1 MLATHQLIGLALPS
15 LDGLGKIAVFLLMLS
30 VLVVL
35 HEYGHFLLARLHGVR
50 VNDFAVGFGP
60 TLLKWTSK
68 RSGTN
73 YRINLLPIGGYCAM
87 QGEDGKSSE
96 AEQQRQFRETHEP
109 PGTSSSV
116 AGAMGSVAV
125 LERPAV
131 GVPSRLDRFA
141 VGPALGSASDNFQ
154 AKTPLQRLSI
164 VVAGPIANFILAY
177 VILFVAATT
186 FGIASS
192 TSSTKIG
199 PVTPGSPGAK
209 AGLQIGDRI
218 DTIDGVAYANGE
230 KLVEK
235 IKSSAGVPLRIA
247 FTRHGAQQAVFV
259 TPKPTKEGAK
269 TIGRVGFIRIPEFQR
284 VSPLA
289 AIPIAGTE
297 FVNGFVGQITGY
309 AQLISNPAKMASSV
323 SGPIGMSRAASAYQ
337 DLGWGIYLGLAAMIS
352 IALGV
357 LNLLPFP
364 ALDGGR
370 AVFILAEMLRG
381 RPVPPDKEALV
392 HVSGFAFLMLL
403 MVFVAY
409 HDIANILTGK
419 GVF

>member
-1 MLATHQLIGLALPS
+1 MSATNHLIAFALPS

-35 HEYGHFLLARLHGVR
+35 HEYGHFILARINGVR

-60 TLLKWTSK
+60 TLLKWTSP

-87 QGEDGKSSE
+87 QGEDGKTSE
-96 AEQQRQFRETHEP
+96 AEQQRQFRDTHEAP
-109 PGTSSSV
+109 ATYAAAASPGT
-116 AGAMGSVAV
+116 VAV
-125 LERPAV
+125 LERLAVAQPAV
-131 GVPSRLDRFA
+131 SVAAPAGEPDRA
-141 VGPALGSASDNFQ
+141 TDNFQ
-154 AKTPLQRLSI
+154 GKTPVQRLSI

-192 TSSTKIG
+192 ASSTKIG
-199 PVTPGSPGAK
+199 PVEANSPGAK
-209 AGLQIGDRI
+209 AGLALGDQIDS
-218 DTIDGVAYANGE
+218 IDGVAYASGE
-230 KLVEK
+230 KLVQK
-235 IKSSAGVPLRIA
+235 IKSSAGVPLRVT
-247 FTRHGAQQAVFV
+247 FTRHGVAQTVTV
-259 TPKPTKEGAK
+259 TPRAVKEGGK
-269 TIGRVGFIRIPEFQR
+269 TIGRVGFVRIPEFQR
-284 VSPLA
+284 VGPLA
-289 AIPIAGTE
+289 AIPIAATE
-297 FVNGFVGQITGY
+297 FRNGLVSQLTGY
-309 AQLISNPAKMASSV
+309 AQLISHPARYASSV

-337 DLGWGIYLGLAAMIS
+337 DLGWGMYLGLAAMIS

-370 AVFILAEMLRG
+370 AVFIVAEMLRG
-381 RPVPPDKEALV
+381 RPVEPDKEALV
-392 HVSGFAFLMLL
+392 HVTGFAVLMVL

-409 HDIANILTGK
+409 RDIANILTGK

>member
-1 MLATHQLIGLALPS
+1 MQATNDLLALSLPS

-30 VLVVL
+30 ILVVL
-35 HEYGHFLLARLHGVR
+35 HEYGHFLVARFNGVR

-60 TLLKWTSK
+60 TLVKWTSK

-73 YRINLLPIGGYCAM
+73 YRINVLPIGGYCAM
-87 QGEDGKSSE
+87 QGEDGKSTE
-96 AEQQRQFRETHEP
+96 AEQQREFREH
-109 PGTSSSV
+109 
-116 AGAMGSVAV
+116 
-125 LERPAV
+125 
-131 GVPSRLDRFA
+131 
-141 VGPALGSASDNFQ
+141 GSAVMADNFQ
-154 AKTPLQRLSI
+154 AKRPLQRLAI

-177 VILFVAATT
+177 VILFVAAIT
-186 FGIASS
+186 FGIASN

-199 PVTPGSPGAK
+199 PVEAGSPGAK
-209 AGLQIGDRI
+209 AGLQIGDSI
-218 DTIDGVAYANGE
+218 DSIDGVAYTDGE

-235 IKSSAGVPLRIA
+235 IKASAGVPIHIA
-247 FTRHGAQQAVFV
+247 FTRHGEHQTVVV
-259 TPKPTKEGAK
+259 TPRSVKDGNK

-284 VSPLA
+284 VNPIA

-297 FVNGFVGQITGY
+297 FANGFVGQITGY
-309 AQLISNPAKMASSV
+309 AQLFTHPAKMASSV

-337 DLGWGIYLGLAAMIS
+337 DLGWGMYLGLAAMIS
-352 IALGV
+352 IGLGM

-370 AVFILAEMLRG
+370 AVFIVAEMLRG
-381 RPVPPDKEALV
+381 RPVPPEKEALV
-392 HVSGFAFLMLL
+392 HFSGFAVLMLL